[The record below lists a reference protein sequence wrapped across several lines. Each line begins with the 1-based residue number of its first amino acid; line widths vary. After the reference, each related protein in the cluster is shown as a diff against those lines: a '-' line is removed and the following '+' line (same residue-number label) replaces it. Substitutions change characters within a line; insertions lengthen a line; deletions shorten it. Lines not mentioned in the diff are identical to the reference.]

1 MQTASPL
8 TSDPDRKRTPEEIER
23 HWFENVYQGD
33 RMRQLTTRAV
43 IMGMLLGMIMVCSNV
58 YVGLKAGWSMGV
70 AITSCVMAWAI
81 FTLFHKVAPRWFP
94 DFTILENNAMQS
106 TASAAGMMS
115 GAGLVNAIPALLMLD
130 PSALPAS
137 FHDRCM
143 WLIPWVALI
152 SMLGVFL
159 AIPTKRQMINI
170 EQLPFPS
177 GIAAA
182 TTLRTLHGEG
192 GEAMKQARA
201 LGIAGL
207 IGLVV
212 TWLRDAAD
220 IDKWF
225 TTIPWPNA
233 PNWSLIKSTVEV
245 KGATWLRWPHIE
257 STWATQSLRI
267 GTWKDAPLYLS
278 QVTMSL
284 EGSLLFVAAGAIMSF
299 RQAWSLLLG
308 AVINY
313 CILAPRMLDA
323 GVIPAASFG
332 KISRWSLWTGVPM
345 MVTSGLLIFFMNWRS
360 VARAFSGITAF
371 FMKRDPDKAD
381 DPMEK
386 IEVPGSW
393 FVGGYVVFGTAVI
406 LLGHALFHI
415 AYWMGLIAVLATFLL
430 VVVAARATGETDVT
444 PTGPVSKIT
453 QLTFGALKPG
463 DVGVN
468 LMTANITAGAVTH
481 AGDLMTDL
489 KSGYLL
495 GANPR
500 QQFLAQFFG
509 VVAGSLVVVPVFFI
523 LIPDVNMLGTDKWPA
538 PAALVWRGV
547 AELLSK
553 GPEALP
559 PTARLGLVIGA
570 VIGIILPVL
579 EMIFPKRKAWIPS
592 ATGLGLAF
600 TINGFNSISM
610 FIGALIALWMAK
622 KIPAIHQKYT
632 VPVSSGIIA
641 GESLMGV
648 AIAFMSI
655 KAATG

>member
-1 MQTASPL
+1 M
-8 TSDPDRKRTPEEIER
+8 
-23 HWFENVYQGD
+23 
-33 RMRQLTTRAV
+33 
-43 IMGMLLGMIMVCSNV
+43 
-58 YVGLKAGWSMGV
+58 
-70 AITSCVMAWAI
+70 
-81 FTLFHKVAPRWFP
+81 
-94 DFTILENNAMQS
+94 
-106 TASAAGMMS
+106 
-115 GAGLVNAIPALLMLD
+115 
-130 PSALPAS
+130 
-137 FHDRCM
+137 
-143 WLIPWVALI
+143 
-152 SMLGVFL
+152 
-159 AIPTKRQMINI
+159 
-170 EQLPFPS
+170 
-177 GIAAA
+177 
-182 TTLRTLHGEG
+182 
-192 GEAMKQARA
+192 
-201 LGIAGL
+201 
-207 IGLVV
+207 
-212 TWLRDAAD
+212 
-220 IDKWF
+220 
-225 TTIPWPNA
+225 
-233 PNWSLIKSTVEV
+233 
-245 KGATWLRWPHIE
+245 
-257 STWATQSLRI
+257 
-267 GTWKDAPLYLS
+267 
-278 QVTMSL
+278 
-284 EGSLLFVAAGAIMSF
+284 
-299 RQAWSLLLG
+299 
-308 AVINY
+308 
-313 CILAPRMLDA
+313 
-323 GVIPAASFG
+323 
-332 KISRWSLWTGVPM
+332 
-345 MVTSGLLIFFMNWRS
+345 
-360 VARAFSGITAF
+360 
-371 FMKRDPDKAD
+371 
-381 DPMEK
+381 
-386 IEVPGSW
+386 
-393 FVGGYVVFGTAVI
+393 
-406 LLGHALFHI
+406 
-415 AYWMGLIAVLATFLL
+415 
-430 VVVAARATGETDVT
+430 
-444 PTGPVSKIT
+444 SKIT

-570 VIGIILPVL
+570 VIGIILPML

-622 KIPAIHQKYT
+622 KIPAIHEKYT